1 MKLKSSLLLVVVLLF
16 AGMAWGQKHD
26 KKKKGSTES
35 ESSLTI
41 QDACKK
47 EASCERIKS
56 DITPFKLDKITTTK
70 IHYKA
75 YDQVK
80 EIAVPIFYSTG
91 YKFII
96 NTEGMPTGVTIHIT
110 DKPHKMSSAK
120 ILHESSSNHF
130 SYELPKDFEGSRIY
144 ISVKVP
150 ADKEF
155 HNGIRNRGCLI
166 LGAGYSNLD
175 F

>member
-1 MKLKSSLLLVVVLLF
+1 MKLKATLLLFLVLLF
-16 AGMAWGQKHD
+16 SGLAWGQKHD
-26 KKKKGSTES
+26 KKKKSDSEGS
-35 ESSLTI
+35 SSLTI
-41 QDACKK
+41 KDACNKD
-47 EASCERIKS
+47 ASSERIKV
-56 DITPFKLDKITTTK
+56 DITPYKLDKITTTK
-70 IHYKA
+70 VYYKS

-110 DKPHKMSSAK
+110 DKPHKMGSAK
-120 ILHESSSNHF
+120 VLHESTSNHF
-130 SYELPKDFEGSRIY
+130 SYELPEDFEGSRIY
-144 ISVKVP
+144 ISIKVP